1 MTEFETEMKLET
13 RSSELLRVLNI
24 GSWSRKGSRK
34 IDGVGVVR
42 TSERISVHPIPQ
54 ILPWNQDR
62 RSCKFIHCNAGSEA
76 SEYGTTL
83 KVCLLYN
90 SHYVRSENF
99 SIGSTNNSL
108 INIHLYYHNL
118 SVWYIWGENLSW
130 SLKGVTGLA
139 TESRTISILCWLFRS
154 CHYASDNTSNSG
166 PVFVGNRTVVNKPW
180 NCEIFINFVVVILTS
195 GEQDRWK
202 LRWMWLMLLR

>member
-1 MTEFETEMKLET
+1 MSEFETEMKLET
-13 RSSELLRVLNI
+13 RSSERLRVLNI

-42 TSERISVHPIPQ
+42 NSERVSVHPILQ

-99 SIGSTNNSL
+99 GIGSTNNSL
-108 INIHLYYHNL
+108 INIYLYYHNL
-118 SVWYIWGENLSW
+118 SVWYMWGENLSW

-154 CHYASDNTSNSG
+154 CLYAPDNTSNSG
-166 PVFVGNRTVVNKPW
+166 PVFIGKQ
-180 NCEIFINFVVVILTS
+180 NCR
-195 GEQDRWK
+195 Q
-202 LRWMWLMLLR
+202 